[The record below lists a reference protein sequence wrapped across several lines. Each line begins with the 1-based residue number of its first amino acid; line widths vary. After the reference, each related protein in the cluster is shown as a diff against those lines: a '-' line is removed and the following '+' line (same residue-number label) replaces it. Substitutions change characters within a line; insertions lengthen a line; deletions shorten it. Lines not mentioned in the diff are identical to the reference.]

1 MVRAGI
7 DSGFGVVVDTQARD
21 VVVVVVVC
29 VFVWKRCGVGR
40 VIPTN

>member
-7 DSGFGVVVDTQARD
+7 DSGFGVVVDSQARD
-21 VVVVVVVC
+21 VVVVVVC